1 MNVEIECRCCKK
13 TQILKDVPMEGL
25 QRWMN
30 GELIQKALPELNP
43 WQRELLISQTC
54 PECWAEIFK
63 EVEE

>member
-13 TQILKDVPMEGL
+13 TQILKGIPYEGL